1 MVLVLDDQ
9 TGGAADMSRV
19 WRGVGGFFKELEL
32 ELARVGR
39 RGILF
44 IGVPGVCLVVVV
56 DIHYELEASHDG
68 RVVTLD
74 LEVRYQVS
82 NTQPGWS
89 ASTNR
94 EEVAVDMETN
104 IKSGSG
110 SGTGVHARLL
120 LLQAQCVCM
129 WERGSKAAR
138 QAGQTDRYEG
148 YRVTTAARTDRLMTC
163 AVRGKG
169 RVDRQVGL
177 DGGNGL
183 GWDGNGKQASTRC
196 WGRRLRG
203 TIQIPDEAGDRVC
216 LHGPRCPDR
225 ERKHPGVPAGPR
237 QNVDCY
243 IERWLSKGREKGTC

>member
-120 LLQAQCVCM
+120 LLLQAQCVCM

-138 QAGQTDRYEG
+138 QAGQTDREVR
-148 YRVTTAARTDRLMTC
+148 RVQSNN
-163 AVRGKG
+163 RGE
-169 RVDRQVGL
+169 DRQTDDMRGTGEGQSGQTGWAGRGEWVGMGWEWETSL
-177 DGGNGL
+177 NPLL
-183 GWDGNGKQASTRC
+183 GTATARYNTDTGR
-196 WGRRLRG
+196 GRR
-203 TIQIPDEAGDRVC
+203 
-216 LHGPRCPDR
+216 PRLS
-225 ERKHPGVPAGPR
+225 PR
-237 QNVDCY
+237 A
-243 IERWLSKGREKGTC
+243 